1 MPILQNGLDSRPTP
15 SSVNGIVHICYE
27 TQAESRVNQRSPF
40 VRTKAFICRQLFEQ
54 RYWQPLMDFQNR
66 LTLPASSAG
75 AEINSASSI
84 LPRGF
89 LPTNLKKDQII
100 IGAVVTVRLSGGNVV
115 FCVETIPL
123 LPTVTRQGQTFNTR
137 RNESATD

>member
-1 MPILQNGLDSRPTP
+1 MPILQNGSDSRPIP
-15 SSVNGIVHICYE
+15 STVKGKVHICYE
-27 TQAESRVNQRSPF
+27 TQAESRVHQQSPF
-40 VRTKAFICRQLFEQ
+40 ARTQGFLCRQLFEQ

-100 IGAVVTVRLSGGNVV
+100 IGAVVAVRLSS
-115 FCVETIPL
+115 
-123 LPTVTRQGQTFNTR
+123 
-137 RNESATD
+137 ESAGFPKKQYSTQMTMVNFIIDFFVSY